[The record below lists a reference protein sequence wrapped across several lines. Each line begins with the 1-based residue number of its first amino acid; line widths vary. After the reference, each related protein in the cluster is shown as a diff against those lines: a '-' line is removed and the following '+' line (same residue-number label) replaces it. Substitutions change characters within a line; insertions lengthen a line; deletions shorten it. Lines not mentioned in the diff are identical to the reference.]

1 MFFPIAPQGASDP
14 GILLIIIELL
24 VTIPPILPFYIEETQ
39 WKERASA
46 MKRIGFIGFGLRS
59 ETMLKAFRALEAD
72 ICVAAVADPRHAQIA
87 PGMKDDPYFAHTRW
101 YGDEAALLACDDLD
115 GVFIG
120 TRCPLHTPLACR
132 VLKTGMP
139 LVSGKARVH
148 QPQSS
153 TRRCARRAGDR
164 KSAWW

>member
-1 MFFPIAPQGASDP
+1 
-14 GILLIIIELL
+14 
-24 VTIPPILPFYIEETQ
+24 
-39 WKERASA
+39 
-46 MKRIGFIGFGLRS
+46 MKRIGFIGYGLRS

-87 PGMKDDPYFAHTRW
+87 PGTKDDPYFAETRW
-101 YGDEAALLACDDLD
+101 YEDAAPLLARDDLD

-139 LVSGKARVH
+139 LFLEKPVCISREQYEALREAAEKA
-148 QPQSS
+148 
-153 TRRCARRAGDR
+153 
-164 KSAWW
+164 